1 VTNDGRA
8 ALARALEGHI
18 KTLQA
23 DNEALKQDLAA
34 ARADFAAKQ
43 ARRTQ
48 AIAAFEALAQR
59 LEAMAA
65 QHAIKPWWQ
74 QLLRRAS

>member
-1 VTNDGRA
+1 MVTRRS
-8 ALARALEGHI
+8 RALESHI

-23 DNEALKQDLAA
+23 DNEALKHLSAARPDLAA
-34 ARADFAAKQ
+34 EQ
-43 ARRTQ
+43 ARTTQ
-48 AIAAFEALAQR
+48 AIAAIEALAQR

-74 QLLRRAS
+74 QLLRRA